1 MTALGGQGTVESFE
15 ADAARDGG
23 VEVIE
28 AAEDAIQPRVVSG
41 FVHDGMVLIQLYSI
55 RFELRLKTSSRNYVF
70 FSLHAPI
77 SPIGVYVHRGR
88 HFTAKRKTMQGQAK
102 QLDQDSRQR

>member
-1 MTALGGQGTVESFE
+1 MTALGGKGTVESVE

-41 FVHDGMVLIQLYSI
+41 FVHDGKVLIQLYSI
-55 RFELRLKTSSRNYVF
+55 RFELRLKSSSWNYIF
-70 FSLHAPI
+70 YSLHAPI
-77 SPIGVYVHRGR
+77 SPIGVYLHRGR
-88 HFTAKRKTMQGQAK
+88 HFKAKTMQGQAK